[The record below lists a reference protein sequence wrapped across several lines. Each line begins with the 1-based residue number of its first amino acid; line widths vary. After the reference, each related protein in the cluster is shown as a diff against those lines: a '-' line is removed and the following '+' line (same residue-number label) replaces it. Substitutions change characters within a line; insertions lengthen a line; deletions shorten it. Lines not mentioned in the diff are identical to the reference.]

1 MIPLLNLQAVGSG
14 PATDALQ
21 VASQIAT
28 VVLGLLALVAVI
40 ALVVLLI
47 QIRAAAFALRDAAR
61 KIEDK
66 ADPVLE
72 RSRAIA
78 QHVEYITGTVRKDV
92 ERLNASVKA
101 LSDRLQQASDHMED
115 RIEEFNALM
124 ELVQTEAEDVFID
137 TASTVRG
144 LKAGAHRLTVSDRTG
159 ASRGPPSA
167 TAADADLPAEV
178 DPD

>member
-1 MIPLLNLQAVGSG
+1 MISLLNLQAAGGASDTG
-14 PATDALQ
+14 ALH
-21 VASQIAT
+21 VASEIAT

-40 ALVVLLI
+40 ALVVLLL
-47 QIRAAAFALRDAAR
+47 QIRSAAFALRDAAR

-72 RSRAIA
+72 RTRAIA
-78 QHVEYITGTVRKDV
+78 QHVEFISGTVRKDV

-124 ELVQTEAEDVFID
+124 ELVQNEAEDVFID

-144 LKAGAHRLTVSDRTG
+144 LKAGAHHLTVSDSAR
-159 ASRGPPSA
+159 SRPAPREGTPG
-167 TAADADLPAEV
+167 DADPPAEV